1 MVIYGSEPPK
11 PPGRKGR
18 RKRHRLPRWA
28 RWTLAVLGLVLVAV
42 LGAGGY
48 ELWYLNNVYN
58 KVTKLHGTDK
68 KASKHLVA
76 TIPTSSQP
84 ITALLIGSDHR
95 GDGATGQNGLS
106 DTLMLAR
113 LDPAHHMVSLLSI
126 PRDLWVPIAGQRG
139 VGKIDTAYQTGGVDA
154 AIATVQQNFQV
165 HIDDYV
171 WIGLKGLIKLI
182 DTMGGVNLVVT
193 NPVMD
198 DFYPADINTSSPYG
212 YYRVALLPGPV
223 HLDGVHA
230 LQYVRSRH
238 GDLRGD
244 FARSERQQELLLA
257 LKAQAKH
264 LNIANL
270 PDLAGAMN
278 GEVKTSISLQ
288 RMREL
293 FSVLDHYNASGVH
306 RVLLNAPYTSEGFAS
321 GQSVVFA
328 DWGLVLPL
336 VHESFPR

>member
-1 MVIYGSEPPK
+1 MGEFAPDRVRDRGGRLAIPFPRTSRIIAGFLVSGLIGLTAYFLPVLQSSTTPVVSSGGGILNPVAEPTTAFTVLLLGSDDDSK
-11 PPGRKGR
+11 F
-18 RKRHRLPRWA
+18 A
-28 RWTLAVLGLVLVAV
+28 ADQYNTQSMILVRV
-42 LGAGGY
+42 
-48 ELWYLNNVYN
+48 
-58 KVTKLHGTDK
+58 D
-68 KASKHLVA
+68 
-76 TIPTSSQP
+76 PTSKQV
-84 ITALLIGSDHR
+84 T
-95 GDGATGQNGLS
+95 
-106 DTLMLAR
+106 M
-113 LDPAHHMVSLLSI
+113 LSI

-154 AIATVQQNFQV
+154 AIATVQRNFEV

-182 DTMGGVNLVVT
+182 DTMGGVDLVVT

-257 LKAQAKH
+257 MKAEAKH
-264 LNIANL
+264 MNIANL
-270 PDLAGAMN
+270 PDLASAMN
-278 GEVKTSISLQ
+278 GEVKTSISLE

-293 FSVLDHYNASGVH
+293 FSVLDQYNGSGLH
-306 RVLLNAPYTSEGFAS
+306 RVLLDAPYTSEGFAG

-328 DWGLVLPL
+328 NWGLILPL
-336 VHESFPR
+336 VHQSFPQ